1 MRRGSLITNVTRLW
15 LCCTLLLL
23 AAVTACQS
31 PPAAA
36 PAPNREAKAV
46 ATPTPQEN
54 LTAETVL
61 DAVKAAKLPVEKET
75 VYTAESDPNK
85 LMGRPNQYTG
95 KASWNDARVE
105 SLTPDDRSMT
115 VEVFSSAEDLEN
127 RRRYVEAIGKSMSPL
142 AQYLYV
148 HKNALLRLSH
158 KLTPQQ
164 AAEYEKVLKSL

>member
-1 MRRGSLITNVTRLW
+1 MRRGSLKINITKLHF
-15 LCCTLLLL
+15 CCALLLL
-23 AAVTACQS
+23 TAAAGCQS
-31 PPAAA
+31 PPATA
-36 PAPNREAKAV
+36 PTPEREAKSV

-54 LTAETVL
+54 LTTEAIL
-61 DAVKAAKLPVEKET
+61 DAMKAAKLPVEKEV
-75 VYTAESDPNK
+75 VYTAENDPNK

-115 VEVFSSAEDLEN
+115 VEVFASSEDLEN

-142 AQYLYV
+142 AQYFYV

-164 AAEYEKVLKSL
+164 AAEYEKVFKSL